1 MKKHIKS
8 LLAGAVIFLT
18 AMSPTFAQREKPI
31 SQREE
36 TLIGDSGLGLSGAW
50 GGWTYNYGQFA
61 KDNSSYS
68 GGMWALEFGK
78 RFYIGGLHYNTGY
91 QPITNSIK
99 TFSVKS
105 NNLLLGYSLQSHRP
119 IHPIFSLAASNST
132 LKLRTDANN
141 EAEDKVFILHPALG
155 AELNLTRW
163 CHVDAQVG
171 YRAVMDSDFA
181 GFTDKDFSGFYGQV
195 NLKFGFSWGRYK
207 TKSKFIEKS

>member
-1 MKKHIKS
+1 MKKNIKS
-8 LLAGAVIFLT
+8 LLAFAVIFLAT
-18 AMSPTFAQREKPI
+18 ISATFAQ
-31 SQREE
+31 SEE
-36 TLIGDSGLGLSGAW
+36 TIIGDSGLGFTGAW

-61 KDNSSYS
+61 KDNSGYS

-91 QPITNSIK
+91 QPLTNSSK
-99 TFSVKS
+99 TFSVSS
-105 NNLLLGYSLQSHRP
+105 NNLLLGYSLKSYRP
-119 IHPIFSLAASNST
+119 VHPIFSLAASSSM

-141 EAEDKVFILHPALG
+141 EAEDKIFMLHPAVG

-171 YRAVMDSDFA
+171 YRAVMDSDFV
-181 GFTDKDFSGFYGQV
+181 GFADKDFSGFYGQV

-207 TKSKFIEKS
+207 TRSKFTEKS

>member
-1 MKKHIKS
+1 MKKNIKS
-8 LLAGAVIFLT
+8 LLAFAVIFWAT
-18 AMSPTFAQREKPI
+18 ISATFAQRE
-31 SQREE
+31 E
-36 TLIGDSGLGLSGAW
+36 TVIGDSGLGFSGAW
-50 GGWTYNYGQFA
+50 GGWTYNMGQFA
-61 KDNSSYS
+61 KQNSSYS

-78 RFYIGGLHYNTGY
+78 RFYIGMLSYNTGY
-91 QPITNSIK
+91 QPLTNNTK

-105 NNLLLGYSLQSHRP
+105 NNLLLGYSLQSYRP
-119 IHPIFSLAASNST
+119 VHPIFSLAMSSST

-141 EAEDKVFILHPALG
+141 EAEDKVFMLHPAVG

-207 TKSKFIEKS
+207 TRSKFVEKS